1 MRIAIG
7 IIAVLGVVLGFYV
20 FKDIR
25 NQTKITALS
34 TENNALRG
42 NLNFMEK
49 EIERRNRN
57 AVEVSKRNQELEE
70 MAKHSSEPCWHRVI
84 PANDTVL
91 VRLHQS

>member
-1 MRIAIG
+1 MRIALG
-7 IIAVLGVVLGFYV
+7 IIIFLGVVLGFYV

-49 EIERRNRN
+49 EIERRNR
-57 AVEVSKRNQELEE
+57 R
-70 MAKHSSEPCWHRVI
+70 R
-84 PANDTVL
+84 
-91 VRLHQS
+91 